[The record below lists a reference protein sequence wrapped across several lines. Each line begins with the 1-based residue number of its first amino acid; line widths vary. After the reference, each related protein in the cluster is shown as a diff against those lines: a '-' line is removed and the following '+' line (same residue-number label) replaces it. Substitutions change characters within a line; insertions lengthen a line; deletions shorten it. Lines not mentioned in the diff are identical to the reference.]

1 MNLGRILEFIIKFK
15 GSVLVKR
22 LDIADQNFSVLNT
35 DTFDRRRFKEIFE
48 MSKGLQTLTQKAV
61 LPTFE
66 PLVSDIWA
74 SFYKMKPA
82 ITAKEVDGNLSI
94 NKLLMEIIMADEY
107 FAYHRNFTR
116 LNDLASVI
124 RAIQYGEKINHW
136 LAQQLEKDKK
146 LQEQLQ
152 EIQLRLGQMRK
163 QQLEEEEGESQVD
176 ALKELNGKMQQTIL
190 GNHEGLS
197 QVMDEARQEVKEVE
211 DGLKSL
217 LGGIGAGN
225 TEAEL
230 KKVPLRDK
238 IALAEKIASTQ
249 KMKEIAEWAGRFKQ
263 TARKKKKS
271 KLSESVTRRGITLGN
286 DIENLL
292 TVELSFYTHP
302 LMKMD
307 FLRRFAEGETMQ
319 FEQKAPLHLNK
330 GPIVLCLDQSDSMRS
345 LETQSKGFTLALMS
359 IAKKQRRDLC
369 LVLFSSSVQ
378 IFTYEKGRMKATEIA
393 KLGRIFL
400 GGGTNFS
407 LALDQ
412 AIQVI
417 NESRFKQADV
427 VFVTDGED
435 QLTDSFLEAFHKK
448 KREKAFN
455 VLSLVI
461 GCNSNT
467 VEQFTDRVIEV
478 RDFDNEGSFTAFE
491 V

>member
-1 MNLGRILEFIIKFK
+1 MNLGRILEYITKFK
-15 GSVLVKR
+15 GSVLVTR
-22 LDIADQNFSVLNT
+22 LDVTDQNFSVLNT

-48 MSKGLQTLTQKAV
+48 MSKGLQTLTQNAV
-61 LPTFE
+61 LPTYE
-66 PLVSDIWA
+66 PLLSDIWA
-74 SFYKMKPA
+74 SFYKMKPI
-82 ITAKEVDGNLSI
+82 ITVQEIEGSLLV
-94 NKLLMEIIMADEY
+94 NKLLIEMIMADEH
-107 FAYHRNFTR
+107 FAYHRYFTR
-116 LNDLASVI
+116 LNDLAAVI
-124 RAIQYGEKINHW
+124 RTIQYGKKINKW
-136 LAQQLEKDKK
+136 LEQQLEKDKK
-146 LQEQLQ
+146 LREQSL

-163 QQLEEEEGESQVD
+163 QQLEEKGEIQVD
-176 ALKELNGKMQQTIL
+176 ALQELNGKMQQTIL
-190 GNHEGLS
+190 GNHESLS
-197 QVMDEARQEVKEVE
+197 QAMDEAREEVKQVE
-211 DGLKSL
+211 DSLKSL

-225 TEAEL
+225 TAAEL

-249 KMKEIAEWAGRFKQ
+249 KMKEIAEWAGHFKQ
-263 TARKKKKS
+263 TARKKQKS
-271 KLSESVTRRGITLGN
+271 KLSESVTRRGITVGN

-292 TVELSFYTHP
+292 PVELSFYTHP

-307 FLRRFAEGETMQ
+307 FLRRFAEAETMQ
-319 FEQKAPLHLNK
+319 FEQKGPLHLNK

-378 IFTYEKGRMKATEIA
+378 IFTYEQGRMKASEIA

-400 GGGTNFS
+400 GGGTNFA

-435 QLTDSFLEAFHKK
+435 QLTDSFLEAFNRK
-448 KREKAFN
+448 KRKKAFN

-461 GCNSNT
+461 GCNSST

-478 RDFDNEGSFTAFE
+478 MDFDNEGSFTAFE